1 MKTYN
6 RSATK
11 SLRRALLIILTICLA
26 QACLSLTL
34 QSTNLNDAKL
44 VNVAGSLRMQS
55 YRLAHSLLSDDPLLE
70 QQIVQFEDS
79 LMGDNLQPVT
89 NWHQPRHI
97 QQDYNQLLQQ
107 WQHLKPL
114 LHARKYQEYRLQ
126 VAEFVDQID
135 DMVLDLQQQSEF
147 KVKLIFLFQSCS
159 ILSILFICLYLLQMM
174 KTRIVTPLRQLII
187 AAKAIQNKQFD
198 QAKVSASD
206 QEIGQLCQAVAVM
219 AQELKHLY
227 LEMEQAVNEKTNAL
241 AKAHQNMS
249 FLYQFSQQVSAS
261 DLSEPALNK
270 LLNLCQEQLQVSAI
284 TLTLCRANEVSRTI
298 TVGPQPSQAEA
309 ACHTDATLT
318 IGQRQL
324 GQLAMHSQQALDN
337 TVCNNLAFTL
347 AQGLLNKENA
357 LQHQKLALMEERA
370 IIARELH
377 DSIAQALSYL
387 RIQCTRLK
395 RQVQQPH
402 NDQALNAIAEE
413 IDQGI
418 AAAYLQLRELLSTFR
433 LQIKEA
439 NLSEAIAVMLE
450 QLQEQSASILQLEY
464 QINDHDL
471 KAEHHIHILQIIRE
485 SVLNAIKHANAAKIL
500 VVCQYQDSHNIAIS
514 ISDDGQGFEGEQA
527 KQGHYGLSILH
538 ERAQNLGGEINIEPR
553 PNSGTLISL
562 VFPYQ
567 QLEQ

>member
-55 YRLAHSLLSDDPLLE
+55 YRLAHALLSDDPALE
-70 QQIVQFEDS
+70 QHILQFEASLLGDS
-79 LMGDNLQPVT
+79 LQQVTTWYQPS
-89 NWHQPRHI
+89 HI
-97 QQDYNQLLQQ
+97 QQDYQQLIAQ
-107 WQHLKPL
+107 WQQLKPL
-114 LHARKYQEYRLQ
+114 LSQRDYQQYRQQ
-126 VAEFVDQID
+126 VAEFVDHID

-159 ILSILFICLYLLQMM
+159 ILSILFICVYLLQMM
-174 KTRIVTPLRQLII
+174 KTRIVTPLRQLIV

-198 QAKVSASD
+198 QANVSASD

-227 LEMEQAVNEKTNAL
+227 LDMEQAVNEKTTAL
-241 AKAHQNMS
+241 AKAHQSMT

-261 DLSEPALNK
+261 DLSEPALNQLLAMCVEK
-270 LLNLCQEQLQVSAI
+270 LHLTGAS
-284 TLTLCRANEVSRTI
+284 LTLCSANEVNRVIMAGTREQTSTSLGQTRL
-298 TVGPQPSQAEA
+298 
-309 ACHTDATLT
+309 DLT
-318 IGQRQL
+318 ILQRQL
-324 GQLAMHSQQALDN
+324 GQLTMHSKQALDH
-337 TVCNNLAFTL
+337 TVCQNLALTL
-347 AQGLLNKENA
+347 AQGLLNKDNA
-357 LQHQKLALMEERA
+357 LQSQKLALMEERA

-395 RQVQQPH
+395 RQVKQPR
-402 NDQALNAIAEE
+402 DEQALDNIADE

-418 AAAYLQLRELLSTFR
+418 ASAYLQLRELLSTFR

-450 QLQEQSASILQLEY
+450 QLQSQSASVLQLEY

-485 SVLNAIKHANAAKIL
+485 SVLNAMKHAQATRIR
-500 VVCQYQDSHNIAIS
+500 VTCQYQDEQNIAIT
-514 ISDDGQGFEGEQA
+514 ICDDGKGFDTTQS
-527 KQGHYGLSILH
+527 KHGHYGLTILH
-538 ERAQNLGGEINIEPR
+538 ERASNLGGEINIEPR
-553 PNSGTLISL
+553 ANSGTSISL
-562 VFPYQ
+562 VFPFK